1 MILWMVAKSCPTLRD
16 VYLPHITVAGSH
28 RWPPRK
34 SGSPGGSARTRRNAH
49 QSSWVH
55 PSGSSPTPLL
65 QCEAPK
71 IAEHNSNFTMVYG
84 TQITIVTGANLN
96 QRSHHWGG
104 AHCAFWAVVWPKQ
117 RVNHLKHS
125 PGIQSVPKKGSEKVA
140 VFFPTAD
147 SCHLQHRFFSET
159 SWFSDLMPKKLEY
172 VPQVSASPI
181 FLATHFPGRS

>member
-1 MILWMVAKSCPTLRD
+1 
-16 VYLPHITVAGSH
+16 
-28 RWPPRK
+28 
-34 SGSPGGSARTRRNAH
+34 
-49 QSSWVH
+49 
-55 PSGSSPTPLL
+55 
-65 QCEAPK
+65 
-71 IAEHNSNFTMVYG
+71 MVYG

-104 AHCAFWAVVWPKQ
+104 HIVLFGPLFGRNKG
-117 RVNHLKHS
+117 VNHLKHS